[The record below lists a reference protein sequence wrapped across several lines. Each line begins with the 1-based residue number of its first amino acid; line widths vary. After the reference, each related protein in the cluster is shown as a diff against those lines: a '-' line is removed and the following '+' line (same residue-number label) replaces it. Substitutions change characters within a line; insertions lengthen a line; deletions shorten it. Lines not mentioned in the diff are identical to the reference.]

1 MKKTREI
8 MMHLFDYEK
17 PELVDFNS
25 VGVRGEG
32 EEPSCFNDCTSDAV
46 CPGSDD
52 EI

>member
-1 MKKTREI
+1 
-8 MMHLFDYEK
+8 MMTLFDYEK

-32 EEPSCFNDCTSDAV
+32 EESCFIDCTSDSA